1 MTRKQW
7 KKKGP
12 PLLMYRTHV
21 TIRGQ
26 LYVPKMLGGVE
37 FLGWE
42 DSYTAQIKQNSSIY
56 KKLLYIG
63 IEPMRRLH
71 WKLGETTKQ
80 AILIVDRTQSA
91 GNFYRLELEKEE
103 LHDYE
108 IAQ

>member
-26 LYVPKMLGGVE
+26 VYIPKLLGGVE
-37 FLGWE
+37 FLGWT
-42 DSYTAQIKQNSSIY
+42 DSYTAQIKQNGSTY
-56 KKLLYIG
+56 KRQLYIG
-63 IEPMRRLH
+63 IESMRMLP
-71 WKLGETTKQ
+71 WKQGETTKQ
-80 AILIVDRTQSA
+80 AILIVDKTQSD

-103 LHDYE
+103 LYDYE
-108 IAQ
+108 IVQ